1 MNVDKVLEYKQTL
14 FFVEFWINNGIKYL
28 VRTSI
33 FELEG
38 DAMSEI
44 VRRKEN
50 ITQDFEKNTLNGFIG
65 VFLHFI
71 VLGFINLLL
80 MGLMGA
86 GGAIGG
92 LAFLITIFTGPLWLI
107 YWNSYIIIAP
117 NEAATV
123 QFFGKYS
130 GTVNKEGFHFFLNP
144 FYQKQKIS
152 LRIRNFESA
161 RLKVNDVNANPIDI
175 GAVVVWRVF
184 DAAEALFEVDHYDHY
199 VQIQSEAALRAMATS
214 YPYDIIEDKD
224 VGGISLSSHQ
234 EEIAEL
240 LQASVEDRLKQAG
253 IEVLEARISHLA
265 YSQEIAQAMLRRQ
278 QASAVVA
285 ARTEIVKG
293 AVGMVEEALK
303 QLSSKQIIDLDE
315 DKKATMVSN
324 LLVVLCSETDT
335 TPVVNTGT
343 IY

>member
-1 MNVDKVLEYKQTL
+1 MSIRCWDINQTL

-92 LAFLITIFTGPLWLI
+92 LAFLITIFTGPLWLL

>member
-1 MNVDKVLEYKQTL
+1 M
-14 FFVEFWINNGIKYL
+14 
-28 VRTSI
+28 RTSI